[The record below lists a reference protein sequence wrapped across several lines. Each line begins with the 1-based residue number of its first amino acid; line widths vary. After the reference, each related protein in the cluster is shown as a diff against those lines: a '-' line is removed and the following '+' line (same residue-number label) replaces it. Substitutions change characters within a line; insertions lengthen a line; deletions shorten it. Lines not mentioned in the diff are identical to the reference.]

1 MNKPR
6 IGTIIW
12 GAALLLFAALAFAV
26 AVFDLREIPTSIT
39 AWVVTGLGGVFVVA
53 AVVALIARAATRGA
67 VSTASTTGEPT
78 ETDQP
83 VD

>member
-53 AVVALIARAATRGA
+53 AAVALIARAATRGA
-67 VSTASTTGEPT
+67 VSTGASTGET
-78 ETDQP
+78 SETDQP